1 MRTGRILSL
10 YLVREVL
17 QHAWLG
23 FLALGSVFVAQNMF
37 QRLDTFLVTG
47 FRASDFFVV
56 LGSVLALITGY
67 LLPVGFLF
75 GILVALGRLS
85 SDSEVLAMRSCG
97 VGLRE
102 LLGPI
107 ALLAVPVAL
116 FSGVMLTRV
125 EPEARRELR
134 ALWRTILSRGAFLA
148 PGRFISVGDRVV
160 FVEHVGQENDLD
172 GVVISDR
179 SNPER
184 PFLVVA
190 GGGRFYLDDD
200 SGLVRLELAD
210 GDIHFEPKDAQGAGY
225 RRIGF
230 ERFDYPIEAA
240 QLLKENVGK
249 LKARDMRM
257 QELRDVIARG
267 RAGDPLSDLRNTDV
281 DVYVGQL
288 HRRYALA
295 LTPLLF
301 ALVGTPLALG
311 RWRGGRAAGVLWCI
325 ALIFAYYAL
334 LSFGEHL
341 IESDAVPP
349 APAIWL
355 PNLLFAA
362 AAIPLYWRGQRSL
375 V

>member
-1 MRTGRILSL
+1 MRMGRTLSF

-17 QHAWLG
+17 QYASLG

-37 QRLDTFLVTG
+37 QRLDAFLGTG
-47 FRASDFFVV
+47 FRAGDFFVV

-75 GILVALGRLS
+75 GILVALGRLA

-97 VGLRE
+97 MGLRE
-102 LLGPI
+102 LLVPV
-107 ALLAVPVAL
+107 ALLAVPVSL
-116 FSGVMLTRV
+116 FSAVMLTQV

-148 PGRFISVGDRVV
+148 PGRFIAVGDRVV
-160 FVEHVGQENDLD
+160 FVEHVGEENDLD

-200 SGLVRLELAD
+200 SGLVHLELVE
-210 GDIHFEPKDAQGAGY
+210 GDIHFEPDDGRSASY

-230 ERFDYPIEAA
+230 ERFDYPIEATS
-240 QLLKENVGK
+240 LLQENVGK
-249 LKARDMRM
+249 LKPRDMRM
-257 QELRDVIARG
+257 EELREVIARG
-267 RAGDPLSDLRNTDV
+267 RAGDPLAELRYTDV

-295 LTPLLF
+295 ATPLLF
-301 ALVGTPLALG
+301 ALLATPLAVG
-311 RWRGGRAAGVLWCI
+311 RARGGRSSGALLCVG
-325 ALIFAYYAL
+325 LIFLYYAL
-334 LSFGEHL
+334 LSFGEYL
-341 IESDAVPP
+341 IESDTVPP
-349 APAIWL
+349 APAMWL
-355 PNLLFAA
+355 PNLLFGLSAV
-362 AAIPLYWRGQRSL
+362 PLYLRAQRGSH
-375 V
+375 